1 MFRKV
6 KTPVLGVIENMSGL
20 FLDGK
25 VETGSNLSIEG
36 QPVTIKD
43 DGSFTIRM
51 DLFKKGGGKTES
63 DRLGVP
69 LLGQIPI
76 SQDIMEA
83 TDSGKPIIEV
93 YPTSHISEIYKEI
106 ARKVIDQIN
115 V

>member
-1 MFRKV
+1 MD
-6 KTPVLGVIENMSGL
+6 PLQSGWTYL
-20 FLDGK
+20 KMVVAELRAK
-25 VETGSNLSIEG
+25 
-36 QPVTIKD
+36 
-43 DGSFTIRM
+43 
-51 DLFKKGGGKTES
+51 
-63 DRLGVP
+63 RLGVP

-93 YPTSHISEIYKEI
+93 YPASHISEIYKEI